1 MKMIVG
7 LGNIGAE
14 YANTRHNV
22 GFIVIDALVKDAQVN
37 LKKGKQDA
45 FVAQTIIKGEKVL
58 LVEPTTYMNDSG
70 RAVAALMKYY
80 DIDID
85 DVLIV
90 FDDMDRKMGSLRL
103 RQKGSAGG
111 HNGIKSI
118 IAATGTQNFKR
129 LKFGIDHPIHTKEAV
144 VNYVLGK
151 FSKEQQQP
159 LEDGVILAMQMIEDW
174 IVKDDFQGT
183 MNRFN

>member
-14 YANTRHNV
+14 YAATRHNV
-22 GFIVIDALVKDAQVN
+22 GFMVIDALAAKLNVDLKKVKQEAFIAQVQMN
-37 LKKGKQDA
+37 
-45 FVAQTIIKGEKVL
+45 GEKVL
-58 LVEPTTYMNDSG
+58 LVQPTTYMNESG

-80 DIDID
+80 DIAID

-90 FDDMDRKMGSLRL
+90 CDDMDRDMGSLRL

-118 IAATGTQNFKR
+118 IAHVGTQDFKR
-129 LKFGIDHPIHTKEAV
+129 LKFGIDHPAHTKNAV

-151 FSKEQQQP
+151 FSKEQQAP
-159 LEDGVILAMQMIEDW
+159 LKDGIIEAMQIIEDW
-174 IVKDDFQGT
+174 IAKDDFQAT